1 MLVKKINK
9 NENIRITLR
18 KFVSEVRK
26 SVLKF
31 EILVMGAIRNPD
43 MIKMPNMINK
53 AIVRKIKVFKANF

>member
-1 MLVKKINK
+1 MILVKKINK

-31 EILVMGAIRNPD
+31 EVLVIGEIRNPD
-43 MIKMPNMINK
+43 MIKIPKIINNI
-53 AIVRKIKVFKANF
+53 IVK